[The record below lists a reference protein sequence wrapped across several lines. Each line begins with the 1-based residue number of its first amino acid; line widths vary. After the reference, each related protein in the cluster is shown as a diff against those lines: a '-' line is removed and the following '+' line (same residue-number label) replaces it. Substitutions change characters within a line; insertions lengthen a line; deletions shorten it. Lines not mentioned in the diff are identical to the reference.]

1 MLPRAVG
8 TTVAAGTGAAAAISL
23 AAGVTTPVRSGPNC
37 TGGCVRYPY
46 LDAAAFVP
54 RDYLWMYPAV
64 ITALFAVLLAVCLD
78 VTTPADRRWASRAG
92 LCLAAIGA
100 GTLVLDYALQLTV
113 LQPGLLAGETAGL
126 SPLSQYNPHGV
137 FIGLENAGY
146 AEFAVAFAF
155 LGYALLRQRS
165 RAGRAAGW
173 ILAAGAAATLGVLI
187 VFAAVYRA
195 RLDYHFEVISIGLV
209 WLTLIAGGPVLAG
222 MFARGGHEGPPA
234 STG

>member
-37 TGGCVRYPY
+37 TGDCVRYPY

-78 VTTPADRRWASRAG
+78 VTTPAARRWASRAG

-173 ILAAGAAATLGVLI
+173 ILAAGAAATLSVLI
-187 VFAAVYRA
+187 VFAAVYRE

-209 WLTLIAGGPVLAG
+209 WLTLIVGGPVLAG

-234 STG
+234 STR